1 MSLENRIKDIWFGNS
16 CWKYPLLPLSAL
28 YAAVTSVR
36 RFLYRRNILKS
47 YRSSIPVIVVGNI
60 MVGGNGKTPVVVGI
74 ADYFRKNGFRVAVV
88 SRGYKAHPPAY
99 PYEVTA
105 ESPAEHSGDEPK
117 LILKRTGAAVIIDPV
132 RSRAA
137 ALAEKQADVIITDDG
152 LQHYALKRD
161 VEIIVMDGIRRT
173 GNGHLFPA
181 GPLREGE
188 WRLRSADYLINNG
201 GEPRDGEIPMKLEVD
216 GVLPVDETLSPLP
229 DGAEIIAL
237 AGIGSPARF
246 YDTLSGMGYRI
257 VRKVE
262 IGDHE
267 KADISLL
274 LQAEKDYPLVMTEKD
289 FVKYAGCG
297 LKNSYY
303 VPVSADL
310 PENFYGELLSK
321 VKQLSAG
328 K

>member
-1 MSLENRIKDIWFGNS
+1 
-16 CWKYPLLPLSAL
+16 
-28 YAAVTSVR
+28 
-36 RFLYRRNILKS
+36 
-47 YRSSIPVIVVGNI
+47 
-60 MVGGNGKTPVVVGI
+60 
-74 ADYFRKNGFRVAVV
+74 
-88 SRGYKAHPPAY
+88 
-99 PYEVTA
+99 
-105 ESPAEHSGDEPK
+105 
-117 LILKRTGAAVIIDPV
+117 
-132 RSRAA
+132 
-137 ALAEKQADVIITDDG
+137 
-152 LQHYALKRD
+152 
-161 VEIIVMDGIRRT
+161 
-173 GNGHLFPA
+173 
-181 GPLREGE
+181 
-188 WRLRSADYLINNG
+188 
-201 GEPRDGEIPMKLEVD
+201 MKLEVD

-321 VKQLSAG
+321 VKRLSAG